1 MIARCLLA
9 ILAPALAA
17 AQPAPAFEVASLK
30 PHPGEITYSADPAIK
45 GSQVVATAVT
55 LLDLLTYAYGV
66 RYDQLDGA
74 PPWARSEHYDLLAK
88 GPGDRPPTP
97 AEARQMVQTLLAD
110 RFHLQTHRET
120 RDLPVYAL
128 VVAKGGHKL
137 KPSTADA
144 TGNNGTTAGPK
155 GMHMEFTRGTTEALA
170 SQLSNSAGRP
180 VVNRTGLDGYWAYT
194 FDWIPA
200 NRPVTGESDAPSMFT
215 AIQEQLGLKLEPAK
229 APFAMLIVDRAERPS
244 QN

>member
-9 ILAPALAA
+9 IVCPALAV
-17 AQPAPAFEVASLK
+17 AQQAPAFEVASIK
-30 PHPGEITYSADPAIK
+30 AHPGEITFSADPRIK
-45 GSQVVATAVT
+45 GSQVVGTALT
-55 LLDLLTYAYGV
+55 LVDLLTYAYSL
-66 RYDQLDGA
+66 RYDQIDGA
-74 PPWARSEHYDLLAK
+74 PAWARSEHYDLVAK
-88 GPGDRPPTP
+88 GPGDQPPTL
-97 AEARQMVQTLLAD
+97 AQAREMMQTLLAE

-120 RDLPVYAL
+120 RDVPSYAL

-137 KPSTADA
+137 KPSTDP
-144 TGNNGTTAGPK
+144 TGGGHTRGTAN
-155 GMHMEFTRGTTEALA
+155 GMHTETTRGTTDALA

-180 VVNRTGLDGYWAYT
+180 VVNRTGLDGYWAFT

-215 AIQEQLGLKLEPAK
+215 AIQEQLGLKLEPVK
-229 APFAMLIVDRAERPS
+229 APFNMLIVDRAERPS